1 MLLVGSQLSA
11 SIIDSVGFTSPVDH
25 KIKLTG
31 NFMELR
37 SNHFHAGIDI
47 KSSNGQSGDNIR
59 SVYDGHISRIKIQGG
74 GYGNALYIDHPL
86 SLIHI

>member
-1 MLLVGSQLSA
+1 M
-11 SIIDSVGFTSPVDH
+11 GFTSPVDH

-47 KSSNGQSGDNIR
+47 KSSNGQSGDILDQ
-59 SVYDGHISRIKIQGG
+59 YMMAI
-74 GYGNALYIDHPL
+74 
-86 SLIHI
+86 